1 MIVAIAADHAGLPLR
16 QAVTDVVSAE
26 GHEPL
31 LLGPSDGRPVDYPL
45 VTRLVADAIATGQ
58 AERGILV
65 CGSGAG
71 VTVAANKLPLIR
83 AAYGTD
89 HYTA

>member
-16 QAVTDVVSAE
+16 QALTDVVSAE

-45 VTRLVADAIATGQ
+45 VTRLVLT
-58 AERGILV
+58 
-65 CGSGAG
+65 
-71 VTVAANKLPLIR
+71 P
-83 AAYGTD
+83 
-89 HYTA
+89 